1 MEMIIDI
8 PERDLIEFG
17 RESVHKEIK
26 KTLKWM
32 KIKNSFKKIS
42 KELRA
47 LDEKDYYDE
56 LEVIRELAW
65 NEYKT
70 DLL

>member
-1 MEMIIDI
+1 M
-8 PERDLIEFG
+8 IEFG

-26 KTLKWM
+26 KTLKWR

-56 LEVIRELAW
+56 LEVIREHAW
-65 NEYKT
+65 NEYKKGK
-70 DLL
+70 LVWRVAAGPLAG